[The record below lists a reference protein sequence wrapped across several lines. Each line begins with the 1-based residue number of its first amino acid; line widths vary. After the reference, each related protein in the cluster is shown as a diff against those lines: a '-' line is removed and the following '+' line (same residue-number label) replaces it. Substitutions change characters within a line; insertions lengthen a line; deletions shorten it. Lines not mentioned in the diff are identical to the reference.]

1 MFGSDEERSLAACV
15 ALVRMA
21 LLSEG
26 PQAPRIVSNPAIL
39 FFLHRVPWCFVVVVV
54 FLFVLF
60 FSADKQ

>member
-1 MFGSDEERSLAACV
+1 MFGRDEERSLAACV

-39 FFLHRVPWCFVVVVV
+39 FSLHPVPWCFVIVVVV
-54 FLFVLF
+54 VVCFVF
-60 FSADKQ
+60 